1 MTVRGSYLK
10 LHWKIWLFIV
20 PDKIT
25 FLTTK
30 SGFRLVQLNCFQ
42 RHLNSLSITWLVNSG
57 FFTQKLHRSYSIN
70 LFFIALIPL
79 VFQMLATTSENNW
92 FCKQYNSSARASRFL
107 VHFFDVPY
115 KLNHCTYATWNL
127 QVRRFME
134 DVNIRRRS
142 PCPSLNLDIKNWYNS
157 WRNLLHLSNWSS
169 KGRKLIF
176 LSDVITVVVTGN
188 SGSVIVDCEQPLG
201 MVVCYT
207 AVFWVVTQRSC
218 PLMGRSFSWRR

>member
-1 MTVRGSYLK
+1 MSPT
-10 LHWKIWLFIV
+10 
-20 PDKIT
+20 
-25 FLTTK
+25 
-30 SGFRLVQLNCFQ
+30 
-42 RHLNSLSITWLVNSG
+42 
-57 FFTQKLHRSYSIN
+57 
-70 LFFIALIPL
+70 
-79 VFQMLATTSENNW
+79 
-92 FCKQYNSSARASRFL
+92 
-107 VHFFDVPY
+107 
-115 KLNHCTYATWNL
+115 NHCTYATWNL

-134 DVNIRRRS
+134 DVNIRRRF

-207 AVFWVVTQRSC
+207 AVFKSSRNAPAHLWGGAFRDDAKNGCVADYQDGHSSKEIERSERKKRKPQGTRLTEERLLTVYC
-218 PLMGRSFSWRR
+218 ESTTVRFQ

>member
-1 MTVRGSYLK
+1 MTVCGSYLK
-10 LHWKIWLFIV
+10 LHWKICLFIV

-70 LFFIALIPL
+70 LFFIVPL
-79 VFQMLATTSENNW
+79 FCQMLATTSENNW
-92 FCKQYNSSARASRFL
+92 FCKQYNSSARASHISL
-107 VHFFDVPY
+107 MSPT
-115 KLNHCTYATWNL
+115 NHCTYATWNL

-134 DVNIRRRS
+134 DVNIRRRF

-176 LSDVITVVVTGN
+176 LSDVITVVVTDN

-201 MVVCYT
+201 MVVCSHSRFLSRHATLLPTCGKELFVTTLKT
-207 AVFWVVTQRSC
+207 AV
-218 PLMGRSFSWRR
+218 

>member
-1 MTVRGSYLK
+1 MTVCGSYLK

-70 LFFIALIPL
+70 LFFIVPL
-79 VFQMLATTSENNW
+79 VCQMLATTSENNW

-115 KLNHCTYATWNL
+115 KPLHVRDVKSPGATFYGG
-127 QVRRFME
+127 RE
-134 DVNIRRRS
+134 HTTTI
-142 PCPSLNLDIKNWYNS
+142 SLSLFEPGY
-157 WRNLLHLSNWSS
+157 
-169 KGRKLIF
+169 
-176 LSDVITVVVTGN
+176 
-188 SGSVIVDCEQPLG
+188 
-201 MVVCYT
+201 
-207 AVFWVVTQRSC
+207 
-218 PLMGRSFSWRR
+218 